1 MKKKSRTSQ
10 LVVTAFLVAL
20 EVILTRFFSIN
31 TPILRIGFG
40 FIPVAT
46 MGALYGPL
54 WAGLGYVAGD
64 ILGMLIFPSG
74 MFFPGFTVTAFLTG
88 FVWGIFLKGK
98 EVTWKTVLPASLIIV
113 LILNLGLDTIW
124 LSILYGDAFV
134 ALLPTRI
141 IKCVV
146 MVPLHLFLVPLVWN
160 RVIVRIPAINN
171 HK

>member
-1 MKKKSRTSQ
+1 MAKKSNTSK

-20 EVILTRFFSIN
+20 EVIFTRFLSIN

-54 WAGLGYVAGD
+54 WAGIGYVVGD

-74 MFFPGFTVTAFLTG
+74 MFFPGFTVTALLTG
-88 FVWGIFLKGK
+88 AVWGFFLKGK
-98 EVTWKTVLPASLIIV
+98 DITWKTVLPPSLIIA
-113 LILNLGLDTIW
+113 LLLNLGLDTLW
-124 LSILYGDAFV
+124 LSILYGDAFI

-141 IKCVV
+141 LKCVV
-146 MVPLHLFLVPLVWN
+146 IIPLHLILIPLVWN
-160 RVIVRIPAINN
+160 RIVVRIPSIH
-171 HK
+171 HKK